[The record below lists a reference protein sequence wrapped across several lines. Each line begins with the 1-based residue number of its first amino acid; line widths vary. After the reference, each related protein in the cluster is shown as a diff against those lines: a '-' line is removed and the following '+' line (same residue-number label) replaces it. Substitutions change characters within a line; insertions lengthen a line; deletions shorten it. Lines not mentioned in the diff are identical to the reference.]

1 MRLFVAVWPSDE
13 VGATL
18 AGLPRP
24 GVPGLRWTRHDQ
36 WHVTLRFLGES
47 DQEAAAAAL
56 ADMAAQPAVAELGP
70 VTRLLGQRI
79 VVVPVDGLD
88 ELARTVVAAT
98 VGLGGPPE
106 ERPFTGH
113 LTLARAKGPVPP
125 GTVGTPITGRFPV
138 GEVCLVR
145 SRTLPEGAAYE
156 TLERFSLG

>member
-56 ADMAAQPAVAELGP
+56 ADLAAQPAVAELGP

-106 ERPFTGH
+106 DWPFTGH

-145 SRTLPEGAAYE
+145 SGTLPEGAAYE
-156 TLERFSLG
+156 TLERFSLR

>member
-13 VGATL
+13 VGAAL
-18 AGLPRP
+18 VGLPRP
-24 GVPGLRWTRHDQ
+24 VVPGLRWTRHDQ

-47 DQEAAAAAL
+47 DPEEAAVAL
-56 ADMAAQPAVAELGP
+56 ADLAAQQAVAELGP

-88 ELARTVVAAT
+88 ELARTVVATT

-106 ERPFTGH
+106 DRPFTGH

-125 GTVGTPITGRFPV
+125 GTVGIPITGRFPV

>member
-13 VGATL
+13 VGAAL

-24 GVPGLRWTRHDQ
+24 GVSGLRWTRHDQ

-47 DQEAAAAAL
+47 DPEEAAAAL
-56 ADMAAQPAVAELGP
+56 ADLVAQPVVAELGP

-88 ELARTVVAAT
+88 ELARTVVATT

-106 ERPFTGH
+106 DRPFTGH
-113 LTLARAKGPVPP
+113 LTLARAKGPGPP
-125 GTVGTPITGRFPV
+125 GTGGTPITGGFPV
-138 GEVCLVR
+138 GEVSLVR
-145 SRTLPEGAAYE
+145 SRTLPEGAVYE

>member
-1 MRLFVAVWPSDE
+1 VRLFVAVWPSDE

>member
-1 MRLFVAVWPSDE
+1 MRRFVAVWPSDE
-13 VGATL
+13 VGAAL

-24 GVPGLRWTRHDQ
+24 GVSGLRWTRHDQ

-47 DQEAAAAAL
+47 DPEAAAVAL
-56 ADMAAQPAVAELGP
+56 ADLAAQPAVAELGP

-88 ELARTVVAAT
+88 ELARTVVATT
-98 VGLGGPPE
+98 VGLGGPPAD
-106 ERPFTGH
+106 RPFTGH
-113 LTLARAKGPVPP
+113 LTLARAKGPVPS
-125 GTVGTPITGRFPV
+125 GTVGIPITGRFPV

>member
-13 VGATL
+13 VGAAL
-18 AGLPRP
+18 VGLPRP

-47 DQEAAAAAL
+47 DPEEAAVAL
-56 ADMAAQPAVAELGP
+56 ADLAAQPAVAELGP

-88 ELARTVVAAT
+88 ELARTVVATT

-106 ERPFTGH
+106 D
-113 LTLARAKGPVPP
+113 L
-125 GTVGTPITGRFPV
+125 
-138 GEVCLVR
+138 
-145 SRTLPEGAAYE
+145 
-156 TLERFSLG
+156 SLIHI

>member
-56 ADMAAQPAVAELGP
+56 ADLAAQPAVAELGP

-98 VGLGGPPE
+98 VGLGGSPE
-106 ERPFTGH
+106 DRPFTGH